1 MVEKYKDYFRIN
13 KIVLTDTST
22 YKCSTNENIDMTM
35 MKTLLTGDTW
45 YGGYGFRPFDKDTY
59 TIDEYENKK
68 YNKNKEVMNTILL
81 KDINLENYLL
91 KLHNKFPKEV
101 TINDI
106 KKFIEIEAKNPK
118 KLLKDFLIEFT
129 NKNTFDLSCKYF
141 KTFYKE
147 LFNDIGLVKIDNF
160 YGKQI

>member
-1 MVEKYKDYFRIN
+1 
-13 KIVLTDTST
+13 
-22 YKCSTNENIDMTM
+22 
-35 MKTLLTGDTW
+35 
-45 YGGYGFRPFDKDTY
+45 
-59 TIDEYENKK
+59 
-68 YNKNKEVMNTILL
+68 L

-91 KLHNKFPKEV
+91 KVHNKFPKEI

-106 KKFIEIEAKNPK
+106 KKIIEIETKNPK

-129 NKNTFDLSCKYF
+129 DRNNFDLSCKYF